1 MIDRIKALLVKYK
14 RLIMY
19 GIFGVLTTV
28 VNIAAYWVLAHLFH
42 LPTVAANSIAWVISC
57 TFAYITNRIWV
68 FESQEKK
75 KTGIIR
81 EIVMFF
87 VCRLF
92 TLGVEDLMMYV
103 FIDRLGFNDLII
115 KIIANIVVIILNYVG
130 SLFVVF
136 TKRKKG
142 GEDSSAHAASKAA
155 SDSESEI

>member
-1 MIDRIKALLVKYK
+1 MIDKIKALILKYK

-19 GIFGVLTTV
+19 GIFGVLTTL
-28 VNIAAYWVLAHLFH
+28 VNIASYWVLAHIFSLS
-42 LPTVAANSIAWVISC
+42 TVPANTVAWVISC

-75 KTGIIR
+75 RSGIVR
-81 EIVMFF
+81 EMVAFF
-87 VCRLF
+87 ACRLF
-92 TLGVEDLMMYV
+92 TLGGEDLMMYI

-115 KIIANIVVIILNYVG
+115 KIIANIVVIILNYIG

-142 GEDSSAHAASKAA
+142 GEEPAEAEDTK
-155 SDSESEI
+155 EIRE